1 MTRARRAAEARGRWA
16 EWLAM
21 AWLAAKG
28 YRLLDHRARTAA
40 GEIDLVACRGEW
52 IAFVEVK
59 ARRTLEEALG
69 AIGPRQ
75 RRRIERAAGCGSP
88 GTTPASAGFFPAT
101 TWSWSRRAGCR
112 CITGRLGC
120 PTTERWGCSSECTRE
135 RPPPGPPL
143 A

>member
-75 RRRIERAAGCGSP
+75 RRRIERAAGLWL
-88 GTTPASAGFFPAT
+88 ARHDARFRRLFPRYDLVLVAP
-101 TWSWSRRAGCR
+101 
-112 CITGRLGC
+112 GRLPVHHRAAWVPDDGAM
-120 PTTERWGCSSECTRE
+120 G
-135 RPPPGPPL
+135 L
-143 A
+143 L